1 MPKQPLPV
9 SPKQVSHMGVGSKYD
24 EFGKEL
30 PCKSIKEELACIL
43 GEVGE
48 VEKNNDK
55 KEGDPTSTV
64 AGNSDEK
71 VVIEIQIGAEL
82 SEKPSTKRKLGFLDD
97 VDDIDIATGICPEFQ
112 TCKYC
117 NVPIRTITWA
127 SHINC
132 EWHRYHVA

>member
-1 MPKQPLPV
+1 
-9 SPKQVSHMGVGSKYD
+9 MGVGSKYD

-82 SEKPSTKRKLGFLDD
+82 SEKPSTKRKLGFL

-112 TCKYC
+112 KCKYC
-117 NVPIRTITWA
+117 KVPIRTIIWA

-132 EWHRYHVA
+132 EYHRYLVK